1 MPMVVELAF
10 ACLACARIGAVHSV
24 VFGGFSPEAIRGRM
38 ADAQS
43 KVVVTCDAVM
53 RGAKPVQLKTQ
64 IDAAL
69 EVSFYHPIQTQIP
82 NHHPNGNY

>member
-1 MPMVVELAF
+1 MFGLRSHRSGS
-10 ACLACARIGAVHSV
+10 LR

-69 EVSFYHPIQTQIP
+69 EVSFYYPTQTQIP